1 MLFLEKA
8 KIYGVDNVG
17 ASSPTLTRTDDAVGK
32 SYTVGASEINSDFN
46 NCYPW
51 SEMQEVTDAEGNIF
65 IKIPKFYTKITKNSN
80 GTYKHQISGVRYDG
94 YNTLF
99 IDGKGNEI
107 DYILVGKYEGSG
119 SSSKVYSKSG
129 QTVLVNITQANFCA
143 GCKANGEGYQQYDFL
158 IDLIIKELFMIE
170 FATTNSQSIM
180 TGYTNSSNTAALI
193 TGHTDGVKTPS
204 GSYNNNHNLET
215 DAWTDT
221 SCNTDGL
228 HACKYRGIENLW
240 GNTWTFVDGIAFS
253 KEKVFVC
260 TDPTQYESG
269 KVTPPYIYMGNR
281 PTSEGF
287 AKVVKP
293 FERNPLLMFTSE
305 LGASATTYYSDYHYY
320 NDAGQIL
327 LVGGLWDSGT
337 RAGLWSWNGV
347 DAVSASWSSYGGRLC
362 YKPL

>member
-129 QTVLVNITQANFCA
+129 QTVLVNITQANFRA

-204 GSYNNNHNLET
+204 GSYNNNHDLET

-240 GNTWTFVDGIAFS
+240 GNTWTFCDGIAFS

-269 KVTPPYIYMGNR
+269 KVTPPYIYMGDR
-281 PTSEGF
+281 PTSEGYIKSI
-287 AKVVKP
+287 AP
-293 FERNPLLMFTSE
+293 FERNPLIGYIESV
-305 LGASATTYYSDYHYY
+305 GGGQSTYYCDYSWYA
-320 NDAGQIL
+320 DGGQIL
-327 LVGGLWDSGT
+327 LVGGSWDGGAG
-337 RAGLWSWNGV
+337 AGLWSWSGY
-347 DAVSASWSSYGGRLC
+347 DTVSGSWSDLGGRLC